1 MAAKIGGG
9 HFLEPGRIK
18 NVRQMRNM
26 LCVDDNGR
34 RATLIRCQQ
43 CDAPCGYGLRYLEM
57 MGISYTGTGRR
68 NGLPSEMLRPPRAKD
83 LKSRLYAKGLLQPAG
98 RK

>member
-1 MAAKIGGG
+1 MAAEIGGG

-18 NVRQMRNM
+18 TAKQMRNM

-34 RATLIRCQQ
+34 RATLMRCQQ
-43 CDAPCGYGLRYLEM
+43 CDVPCGYGLRYLEM
-57 MGISYTGTGRR
+57 MEIPYQGAGRR
-68 NGLPSEMLRPPRAKD
+68 NGLPSELLRSPRAKD
-83 LKSRLYAKGLLQPAG
+83 LKSRLYAKGLLEPAG